1 MSDFT
6 ALIPSNAVEINGE
19 RAYTTSLIVAEV
31 FGKKHAHVLRDI
43 DRLDCPDDF
52 RGRNFALTFRE
63 VDPSKSVHNSA
74 ASKFGFRKERYFE
87 IAKDGLVFLV
97 MGYRGKKAADLK
109 IAYIE
114 RFNAMEAQFRQGAP
128 IDPTPLEE
136 GVHRVLEVEFQG
148 DTLYLIDADGTPYVH
163 AESIRAGSRLP
174 WYPTRHELRV
184 LYEPLLKTLAVRFP
198 DGAVVPMHECLPLR
212 KLPGWLAKGFMHY
225 GRFEYRSPEYL
236 RLRAYFDHA
245 DDAPWAA
252 WDAYLRQMPPAL
264 PDVDG
269 SEWVTIRREDLRQMT
284 TGIAALN
291 VLLDHGMRGVDAVE
305 ASTGELWYGRPTEV
319 RRG

>member
-1 MSDFT
+1 MTF
-6 ALIPSNAVEINGE
+6 
-19 RAYTTSLIVAEV
+19 
-31 FGKKHAHVLRDI
+31 RDI
-43 DRLDCPDDF
+43 PGPNNTIRQ
-52 RGRNFALTFRE
+52 
-63 VDPSKSVHNSA
+63 
-74 ASKFGFRKERYFE
+74 ERYFE
-87 IAKDGLVFLV
+87 LTKDGFIFLV
-97 MGYRGKKAADLK
+97 MGYRGEKAAQFK
-109 IAYIE
+109 EAYIE
-114 RFNAMEAQFRQGAP
+114 RFNAMEAQLRQGAP
-128 IDPTPLEE
+128 IDTTPLEE

-184 LYEPLLKTLAVRFP
+184 LYEPLLKTMAVRFP

-245 DDAPWAA
+245 DDAMWDA
-252 WDAYLRQMPPAL
+252 WDAYQRRMPPAR

-269 SEWVTIRREDLRQMT
+269 AEWVTIPREDLRRMT
-284 TGIAALN
+284 TSIAALN
-291 VLLDHGMRGVDAVE
+291 ALLDRGMESIASVE
-305 ASTGELWYGRPTEV
+305 ELTGELWYGRPKGTTLQ
-319 RRG
+319 